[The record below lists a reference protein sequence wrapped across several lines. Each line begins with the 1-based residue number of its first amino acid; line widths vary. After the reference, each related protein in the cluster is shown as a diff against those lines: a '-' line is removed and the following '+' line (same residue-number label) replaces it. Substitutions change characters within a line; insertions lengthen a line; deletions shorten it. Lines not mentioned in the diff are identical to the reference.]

1 MWTDEE
7 ESGVDR
13 REDWRK
19 ELNIVMKAAVAT
31 SKSMKMKGC
40 CLLTAY
46 A

>member
-19 ELNIVMKAAVAT
+19 ELNIVVKAAVARV
-31 SKSMKMKGC
+31 
-40 CLLTAY
+40 
-46 A
+46 